1 MSLKEMN
8 RNLKVLIL
16 CGGKGERLHPLT
28 YTTPKPLITINDT
41 PILTFLINH
50 LETFGFKKYI
60 IALGYKSEQIIQYFK
75 LNHKNLEIEFVD
87 SGDVDIMT
95 RIQDAVKFITD
106 DFMVCYGDT
115 LADVNFFQLIKFHH
129 THKGSITVTSYPLQS
144 QFGILETD
152 DAGKIISFAEKPVL
166 DKWINIGYF
175 YFSKE
180 SIKHI
185 EKGVTFVDF
194 LKKMIK
200 KENIFSY
207 RHTGVHITVNTIT
220 ELREAEKNITKFN
233 INKTQTK

>member
-28 YTTPKPLITINDT
+28 YTTPKPLITIKDT

-50 LETFGFKKYI
+50 LETYGFKKFV
-60 IALGYKSEQIIQYFK
+60 IAVGYKSDQIIKHFNN
-75 LNHKNLEIEFVD
+75 NHRNLEIEFVD
-87 SGDVDIMT
+87 SGDVDILK
-95 RIQDAVKFITD
+95 RIQDAIKLIHD
-106 DFMVCYGDT
+106 DFIVCYGDT
-115 LADVNFFQLIKFHH
+115 LADVNYFQLINFHH
-129 THKGSITVTSYPLQS
+129 THQGSITVTSYPLQS

-152 DAGKIISFAEKPVL
+152 DSGKIKSFEEKPIL

-180 SIKHI
+180 SIKYI
-185 EKGVTFVDF
+185 EKGVTFIDF
-194 LKKMIK
+194 LNEMIDK
-200 KENIFSY
+200 DNIFSFK
-207 RHTGVHITVNTIT
+207 HTGTHITVNTIT